1 MATIVLFAAIQI
13 AGFITLFFVFRARL
27 EKLAGLEG
35 RLCALRDEV
44 EALAVDFGEV
54 SERNIGLLEDRIAVM
69 RDLLDEAQ
77 SRGTQPGAPA
87 RGSAAVPELRPDDG
101 AGESG
106 RGVPGASATAA
117 ATAATIPDEGAAL
130 PIVLALG
137 RSPGRTLTR
146 GGAESAGPAQHGKS
160 PKTEA
165 LDLYRAGFTSE
176 VIAARLGLSV
186 AEVDL
191 IVGLEERR
199 GS

>member
-77 SRGTQPGAPA
+77 SRGAQPGAPA
-87 RGSAAVPELRPDDG
+87 RGPAAVPDLRPDDG

-106 RGVPGASATAA
+106 RGVPGAA
-117 ATAATIPDEGAAL
+117 ATAARIPDEGAAP

-137 RSPGRTLTR
+137 RSPGRGPAR